1 MRGVALQ
8 SRTYT
13 YLERVQQIAEAESAL
28 KVEKLE
34 RDMPKFLRAQRNYI
48 REFENAEKEINERAA
63 EAVGLS
69 TSEFLNGQGKKEEKY
84 EYQPEEIEKMMFKR
98 QYDYKEEQKIE
109 KYQPVMY

>member
-48 REFENAEKEINERAA
+48 KEFEKAEKDGIASIQVDGYFVDYPIVVKAQRA
-63 EAVGLS
+63 
-69 TSEFLNGQGKKEEKY
+69 LNTIDLLKSLGKA
-84 EYQPEEIEKMMFKR
+84 
-98 QYDYKEEQKIE
+98 
-109 KYQPVMY
+109 